1 MHRAVD
7 ANQADI
13 AEGLGDVGRMGTERM
28 AGEQARDTLAKDEAA
43 QYLNVPG
50 PTSYSR
56 AEVNAPMVWNYCEA
70 VEDANPVYWDEE
82 FAVRSRFGRLIAPP
96 QMIMTASSGHW
107 WAPEYIR
114 EAERKA
120 AEARGESPSAR
131 VHAIVR
137 KHGYTVATNVT
148 REDEFVEPY
157 GPGDGRLKQTAHVT
171 EVTEEKQTRVG
182 KGVFI
187 TTVTEYYAEKDD
199 RLVVR
204 STNVLLMYNSSEP
217 RDE

>member
-1 MHRAVD
+1 MA
-7 ANQADI
+7 
-13 AEGLGDVGRMGTERM
+13 TET
-28 AGEQARDTLAKDEAA
+28 ARDTKAKDEAA
-43 QYLNVPG
+43 PFLNTPG

-56 AEVNAPMVWNYCEA
+56 AEVTAPMVWNYCES

-82 FAVRSRFGRLIAPP
+82 YAARSRFGRLIAPP

-107 WAPEYIR
+107 WAPDYIR
-114 EAERKA
+114 EAERRA
-120 AEARGESPSAR
+120 AEERGESPSGK
-131 VHAIVR
+131 VQAIVR

-157 GPGDGRLKQTAHVT
+157 GPGDGRLKMTAHIS

-187 TTVTEYYAEKDD
+187 TTITEYHTEKDD

-204 STNVLLMYNSSEP
+204 STNILLMYNSSEP
-217 RDE
+217 RE